1 MKITSEEK
9 KSTVCYVIATETWP
23 YLFACESLGITFL
36 PVDFCGETGLEFV
49 LTHSVCLR
57 GCVRLYFFF
66 CHPHSCDKASFSF
79 ERAEVNFSWFEFI
92 FK

>member
-1 MKITSEEK
+1 M
-9 KSTVCYVIATETWP
+9 CYVIATETWP

-36 PVDFCGETGLEFV
+36 PVDFCGGTGLEFV

-66 CHPHSCDKASFSF
+66 VILIPVTKLPSALRELKLIFPGLNLFSNKAPTEYSPS
-79 ERAEVNFSWFEFI
+79 
-92 FK
+92 

>member
-1 MKITSEEK
+1 M
-9 KSTVCYVIATETWP
+9 CYVIATETWP

-36 PVDFCGETGLEFV
+36 PVDFCGETGLEF
-49 LTHSVCLR
+49 TVCPNTQCLFE
-57 GCVRLYFFF
+57 GMCEVILFFF